1 MADVRSRQEQR
12 DRSLPGTWNRAQFE
26 SSLDM
31 LRTLSL
37 PMSAIEYCRR
47 RARETG
53 RLPHEFVT
61 EIIDTHRQGLTVDS
75 VESVP
80 SPAPAGVL
88 PGQHTRPKHRGTRS
102 QLTAEAVL
110 LGLVLLIVVMGMA
123 VALGGLLHHAIA
135 NINGWVAT
143 LVPP

>member
-12 DRSLPGTWNRAQFE
+12 DRSLAGTWNRAQFA

-37 PMSAIEYCRR
+37 PTSAIEYCQR

-61 EIIDTHRQGLTVDS
+61 EIVDARREGHKLDA
-75 VESVP
+75 VESLPP
-80 SPAPAGVL
+80 SAPAEVVR
-88 PGQHTRPKHRGTRS
+88 GQRARPKHRGTRS

-110 LGLVLLIVVMGMA
+110 LSLGLLVVVIGMA
-123 VALGGLLHHAIA
+123 VAVGGLLHHAIA
-135 NINGWVAT
+135 NINGWVAN
-143 LVPP
+143 LAPP